1 MTPRGALLA
10 ITAVA
15 IALVMSGC
23 DDMTVTDDVS
33 TALPHHGTWYFAD
46 PNPDDAIPLPP
57 DARLVLTETE
67 FTLAMGDGTEM
78 FMLFDVPGVRRF
90 EVTGTYTIGADGA
103 SFSLPP
109 DPTDAVTVEPAA
121 LQTQIAPGV
130 VTAAAALQDD
140 ATVMIMV
147 DVVAT
152 PSRVTISGS
161 FLPELLNLPDVT
173 RVIACKDEACPADAG
188 S

>member
-67 FTLAMGDGTEM
+67 FTLAMGDGMET
-78 FMLFDVPGVRRF
+78 FTLFDVPNVTTF
-90 EVTGTYTIGADGA
+90 EVTGTYTIGADGSA
-103 SFSLPP
+103 SLSLPNP
-109 DPTDAVTVEPAA
+109 LEVAVVVKPYAAKTAIEAAVNAVAAELPADSS
-121 LQTQIAPGV
+121 PV
-130 VTAAAALQDD
+130 VMFDLAN
-140 ATVMIMV
+140 
-147 DVVAT
+147 
-152 PSRVTISGS
+152 PEKVTISWD
-161 FLPELLNLPDVT
+161 FLPALLDLPGVT
-173 RVIACKDEACPADAG
+173 EVTACKGAPCA
-188 S
+188 SS